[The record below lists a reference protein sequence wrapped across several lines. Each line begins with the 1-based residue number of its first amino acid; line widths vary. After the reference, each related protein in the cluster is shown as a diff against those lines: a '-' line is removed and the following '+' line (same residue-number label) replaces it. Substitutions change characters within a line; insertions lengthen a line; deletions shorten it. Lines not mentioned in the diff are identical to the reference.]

1 MPIFNIS
8 DTERLISKS
17 SVWEWQKLQMRKHR
31 LTKELVED
39 WQFYRNYN
47 SIESALKDLAEHRI
61 RLSDEKLI
69 LDAIKDVKKLLESVC
84 RALTDTGKDGGA
96 HHG

>member
-31 LTKELVED
+31 VTKELVED
-39 WQFYRNYN
+39 WQFYRNYT
-47 SIESALKDLAEHRI
+47 SIKSALKDFAEHGI

-69 LDAIKDVKKLLESVC
+69 LDAIHDVKRLLERLG
-84 RALTDTGKDGGA
+84 RAITDTSNGRG
-96 HHG
+96 